1 MFGIDDALLFPLIGG
16 AMGALTNR
24 KDPLM
29 GAVIGGGLGLA
40 GNAIPGMI
48 PTQPAAPIVEAGM
61 PQAWATAADGLK
73 AQELGLGM
81 TDKMGWQGAT
91 SGMPGLLNSATEKP
105 GLLNTATNAAQTA
118 SAVKSLMPPQQPIP
132 QAPGFTT
139 GGGTQM
145 GGVYKNIQDARMA
158 NAQAEMQR
166 RMGRMKQLNRF
177 G

>member
-1 MFGIDDALLFPLIGG
+1 MFGIDDALLLPLLGG
-16 AMGALTNR
+16 AMGAMTNR
-24 KDPLM
+24 KNPLM
-29 GAVIGGGLGLA
+29 GAAIGGGLGLA

-48 PTQPAAPIVEAGM
+48 PTQAAVPIAEAGM

-81 TDKMGWQGAT
+81 ADKMGWQGAT

-105 GLLNTATNAAQTA
+105 GLLNTAANAAQTA
-118 SAVKSLMPPQQPIP
+118 SAVKSLMPPPQPIP
-132 QAPGFTT
+132 QAPGFTS